1 MNHLILTLRNP
12 SKDFLEN
19 FERELY
25 VYLWG
30 SKIHKVN
37 KQTIIQDYRSG
48 GLKMVDYNDFILALK
63 SSWIRRPTHSKSI
76 WVNLLET
83 SLNITVNNLWL
94 RGTDFLSRLGNIMH
108 NCFWKEVFYSWQKII
123 DILALKNENIHS
135 EHIWYNPHIRVENN
149 SVFLKS
155 YFNAGFIFIID
166 LFDAE
171 GNFISLESLN
181 NLHINTNF

>member
-1 MNHLILTLRNP
+1 
-12 SKDFLEN
+12 
-19 FERELY
+19 
-25 VYLWG
+25 
-30 SKIHKVN
+30 
-37 KQTIIQDYRSG
+37 
-48 GLKMVDYNDFILALK
+48 
-63 SSWIRRPTHSKSI
+63 
-76 WVNLLET
+76 
-83 SLNITVNNLWL
+83 
-94 RGTDFLSRLGNIMH
+94 MH

-166 LFDAE
+166 LFDAK

-181 NLHINTNF
+181 NLPVNTNFLEYAGLKKAVLARIGPYNIKEARINTSTYTKYNCNFQESKQRL